1 MFTIFS
7 AGMMKDAKD
16 PQLVK
21 SLMQFIS
28 TPESVAVYKIQGMEP
43 I

>member
-1 MFTIFS
+1 
-7 AGMMKDAKD
+7 MKDAKD

-28 TPESVAVYKIQGMEP
+28 TPESTAVYKLQGMEP